1 MTEPHTK
8 QIIAQNWAK
17 TKDPTKKMNKT
28 KFEEHGLRI
37 NFDLGAV
44 GQNMRFYAFFS
55 IFQKTEKNSILCRK
69 ICPLEIVKLI
79 IFFDIRH

>member
-1 MTEPHTK
+1 MQWKVPK
-8 QIIAQNWAK
+8 IGRQ
-17 TKDPTKKMNKT
+17 
-28 KFEEHGLRI
+28 
-37 NFDLGAV
+37 V